1 MKFSIARTDMLAAL
15 SRINRVVDHDDKIL
29 ISNNVLIRLS
39 TDASKVAFTAV
50 NSVMEIEVTASA
62 EGYVSGA
69 TTVPAKFIY
78 EIARRLPDGSKI
90 TMDTNDRSMKVRAGR
105 SSYSLQTLPEA
116 DFPSFS
122 IGTFDNKINLG
133 MSDVKHLFGRVT
145 FAAADD
151 IRMYLTGVYLT
162 KEGGFLR
169 AAATDGHRLTQYD
182 LETYGDRNT
191 AFNVIVPRRTAN
203 EICLLANETDS
214 TAVVETSPTR
224 IKFTSGNTSLLS
236 RLIDG
241 KFPDYER
248 IIPLGNDK
256 IFDVNRL
263 ALSGAVRR
271 VTAVASEGWFPIKM
285 EAAEDLLKI
294 SGTDPITG
302 NLAKEEIDIEYG
314 DALVQVGFNSRY
326 LDEVLNLIGGET
338 VTLKLNDAVSAVL
351 LSDKDDDRALYVLMP
366 TRL

>member
-1 MKFSIARTDMLAAL
+1 M
-15 SRINRVVDHDDKIL
+15 
-29 ISNNVLIRLS
+29 
-39 TDASKVAFTAV
+39 
-50 NSVMEIEVTASA
+50 
-62 EGYVSGA
+62 
-69 TTVPAKFIY
+69 
-78 EIARRLPDGSKI
+78 
-90 TMDTNDRSMKVRAGR
+90 
-105 SSYSLQTLPEA
+105 
-116 DFPSFS
+116 
-122 IGTFDNKINLG
+122 
-133 MSDVKHLFGRVT
+133 
-145 FAAADD
+145 
-151 IRMYLTGVYLT
+151 
-162 KEGGFLR
+162 
-169 AAATDGHRLTQYD
+169 
-182 LETYGDRNT
+182 
-191 AFNVIVPRRTAN
+191 
-203 EICLLANETDS
+203 
-214 TAVVETSPTR
+214 ETSPTR

>member
-191 AFNVIVPRRTAN
+191 AFNVIVKRTA
-203 EICLLANETDS
+203 
-214 TAVVETSPTR
+214 R
-224 IKFTSGNTSLLS
+224 
-236 RLIDG
+236 
-241 KFPDYER
+241 
-248 IIPLGNDK
+248 PLW
-256 IFDVNRL
+256 
-263 ALSGAVRR
+263 RR
-271 VTAVASEGWFPIKM
+271 HRQE
-285 EAAEDLLKI
+285 
-294 SGTDPITG
+294 
-302 NLAKEEIDIEYG
+302 
-314 DALVQVGFNSRY
+314 
-326 LDEVLNLIGGET
+326 
-338 VTLKLNDAVSAVL
+338 
-351 LSDKDDDRALYVLMP
+351 
-366 TRL
+366 